1 MRSLK
6 TIQLEMEKDRFMD
19 HRSKLVA
26 RREGNNSCTR
36 MKYRDTPCHLH
47 GEERRS
53 NLIRGN
59 SIVERKG
66 RGNRHRV

>member
-19 HRSKLVA
+19 YRSKLVA

-36 MKYRDTPCHLH
+36 MKYRDTRALPPT
-47 GEERRS
+47 RRGKKIES
-53 NLIRGN
+53 DPR
-59 SIVERKG
+59 
-66 RGNRHRV
+66 